1 MNKSFEKEKTKL
13 EKDVRSKVTEE
24 ELKIRKDSEE
34 KLNTKYNDMKKKV
47 KIVLLFL
54 KIFYVTTH
62 LINKK
67 TKFR

>member
-1 MNKSFEKEKTKL
+1 MKL

-24 ELKIRKDSEE
+24 EFKVRKDSEE
-34 KLNTKYNDMKKKV
+34 KQNTKYNDMKKKV

-67 TKFR
+67 TKFRWVVLYWST